1 MKNDLLKQYV
11 SLRDS
16 LAKEKAE
23 LEARLA
29 EINLALGAVSTPAAA
44 PAATAARKPGRP
56 AKAAAAASG
65 EAKAPASKGNRKPR
79 KRAQNSKSLRETVA
93 DVLAKQPLNRQE
105 ILDAVLKSGY
115 VFSAKDPL
123 NSLSTLLYTDK
134 KTFKN
139 KDGKFSV

>member
-16 LAKEKAE
+16 LTKEKAA
-23 LEARLA
+23 LEVRLA
-29 EINLALGAVSTPAAA
+29 EINRALGGDSGAAN
-44 PAATAARKPGRP
+44 T
-56 AKAAAAASG
+56 AAAAAPR
-65 EAKAPASKGNRKPR
+65 AKAGAAAKEETRATKAAGRPR
-79 KRAQNSKSLRETVA
+79 KRAQNNKSLRDTVV
-93 DVLAKQPLNRQE
+93 DSLANKPLNRQE
-105 ILDAVLKSGY
+105 ILEAVLKSGY

-139 KDGKFSV
+139 KDGKFSVS

>member
-44 PAATAARKPGRP
+44 PAATAARKALRIPIT
-56 AKAAAAASG
+56 
-65 EAKAPASKGNRKPR
+65 APAACDGCR
-79 KRAQNSKSLRETVA
+79 
-93 DVLAKQPLNRQE
+93 
-105 ILDAVLKSGY
+105 GY
-115 VFSAKDPL
+115 WA
-123 NSLSTLLYTDK
+123 
-134 KTFKN
+134 
-139 KDGKFSV
+139 

>member
-1 MKNDLLKQYV
+1 MKKNDLLKQYV

-16 LAKEKAE
+16 LTKEKAG

-29 EINLALGAVSTPAAA
+29 EINRALGSANSAAVASAAGVKLA
-44 PAATAARKPGRP
+44 SAGTGAAKAGRP
-56 AKAAAAASG
+56 PGKT
-65 EAKAPASKGNRKPR
+65 R
-79 KRAQNSKSLRETVA
+79 KRAQNSKSLRDTVVEA
-93 DVLAKQPLNRQE
+93 LAQKPLNRQE

-134 KTFKN
+134 KSFKN
-139 KDGKFSV
+139 KDGKFSAA

>member
-1 MKNDLLKQYV
+1 MKKNDLLKQYV

-16 LAKEKAE
+16 LTKEKAA

-29 EINLALGAVSTPAAA
+29 EINRALGSATSAAVASAAGA
-44 PAATAARKPGRP
+44 KLVDATKEASKAGRP
-56 AKAAAAASG
+56 AGKT
-65 EAKAPASKGNRKPR
+65 R
-79 KRAQNSKSLRETVA
+79 KRAQNTKSLRDTVVEVVA
-93 DVLAKQPLNRQE
+93 QKPLNRQE

-115 VFSAKDPL
+115 IFSAKDPL

-139 KDGKFSV
+139 KDGKFSAA

>member
-16 LAKEKAE
+16 LSKEKAA
-23 LEARLA
+23 LEQRLA
-29 EINLALGAVSTPAAA
+29 EINRALGAAPVATSVAAPAPAAA
-44 PAATAARKPGRP
+44 KADKP
-56 AKAAAAASG
+56 AKAVG
-65 EAKAPASKGNRKPR
+65 RPPKTR
-79 KRAQNSKSLRETVA
+79 KRAQNSKSLRDTVIE
-93 DVLAKQPLNRQE
+93 VVKAKPLNRQE

-139 KDGKFSV
+139 KDGKFSVG

>member
-16 LAKEKAE
+16 LTKEKAV

-29 EINLALGAVSTPAAA
+29 EINRALGTSAAA
-44 PAATAARKPGRP
+44 GASAVVAAARGGAVKAAAKVGRP
-56 AKAAAAASG
+56 AGKT
-65 EAKAPASKGNRKPR
+65 R
-79 KRAQNSKSLRETVA
+79 KRAQNEKSLRDTVA
-93 DVLAKQPLNRQE
+93 GVLAQKPLNRQE
-105 ILDAVLKSGY
+105 ILDAVLKTGY

-139 KDGKFSV
+139 KDGKFSVA

>member
-16 LAKEKAE
+16 LTKEKAV

-29 EINLALGAVSTPAAA
+29 EINRALGTSAAA
-44 PAATAARKPGRP
+44 GASAVVAAARGGA
-56 AKAAAAASG
+56 AKAAAKVG
-65 EAKAPASKGNRKPR
+65 RPAGKTR
-79 KRAQNSKSLRETVA
+79 KRAQNEKSLRDTVA
-93 DVLAKQPLNRQE
+93 GVLAQKPLNRQE
-105 ILDAVLKSGY
+105 ILDAVLKTGY

-139 KDGKFSV
+139 KDGKFSVA

>member
-16 LAKEKAE
+16 LTKEKAA

-29 EINLALGAVSTPAAA
+29 EINRALGSDSGAANSAVSAA
-44 PAATAARKPGRP
+44 PRAKAGA
-56 AKAAAAASG
+56 AKAAVREPKAAG
-65 EAKAPASKGNRKPR
+65 KTR
-79 KRAQNSKSLRETVA
+79 KRAQNNKSLRDTVV
-93 DVLAKQPLNRQE
+93 DSLANKPLNRQE
-105 ILDAVLKSGY
+105 ILEAVLKSGY

-139 KDGKFSV
+139 KDGKFSVS

>member
-1 MKNDLLKQYV
+1 MKKNDLLKQYV

-16 LAKEKAE
+16 LTKEKAS

-29 EINLALGAVSTPAAA
+29 EINKALGSANSAVVASVA
-44 PAATAARKPGRP
+44 G
-56 AKAAAAASG
+56 AKLD
-65 EAKAPASKGNRKPR
+65 ASKGASKAGRPPGKTR
-79 KRAQNSKSLRETVA
+79 KRAQNTKSLRDTV
-93 DVLAKQPLNRQE
+93 VEVVTQKPMNRQE

-115 VFSAKDPL
+115 IFSAKDPL

-139 KDGKFSV
+139 KDGKFSAA

>member
-1 MKNDLLKQYV
+1 MKKNDLLKQYV

-16 LAKEKAE
+16 LTKEKAG

-29 EINLALGAVSTPAAA
+29 EINRALGSADSADVAS
-44 PAATAARKPGRP
+44 AARSKAADSGAAKAGRP
-56 AKAAAAASG
+56 PGKT
-65 EAKAPASKGNRKPR
+65 R
-79 KRAQNSKSLRETVA
+79 KRAQNSKSLRDTVVEA
-93 DVLAKQPLNRQE
+93 LAQKPLNRQE

-134 KTFKN
+134 KSFKN
-139 KDGKFSV
+139 KDGKFSAA

>member
-16 LAKEKAE
+16 LTKEKAA
-23 LEARLA
+23 LEVRLA
-29 EINLALGAVSTPAAA
+29 EINRALGGDSGAANSAVAAA
-44 PAATAARKPGRP
+44 PRARAGAAKEETRAP
-56 AKAAAAASG
+56 KAAG
-65 EAKAPASKGNRKPR
+65 RPR
-79 KRAQNSKSLRETVA
+79 KRAQNNKSLRDTVV
-93 DVLAKQPLNRQE
+93 DSLANKPLNRQE
-105 ILDAVLKSGY
+105 ILEAVLKSGY

-139 KDGKFSV
+139 KDGKFSVS

>member
-16 LAKEKAE
+16 LTKEKTA

-29 EINLALGAVSTPAAA
+29 EINLALGTVSTAAVASKAASTDKAVA
-44 PAATAARKPGRP
+44 PKAPGRVGRP
-56 AKAAAAASG
+56 PGKSG
-65 EAKAPASKGNRKPR
+65 
-79 KRAQNSKSLRETVA
+79 KRAQNSKSLRDTVVEA
-93 DVLAKQPLNRQE
+93 LAQKPLNRQE

-139 KDGKFSV
+139 KDGKFSAA

>member
-16 LAKEKAE
+16 LTKEKAA
-23 LEARLA
+23 LEVRLA
-29 EINLALGAVSTPAAA
+29 EINRALGGDSAAANSGAAAA
-44 PAATAARKPGRP
+44 PRAKAGAAKEETRV
-56 AKAAAAASG
+56 AKAAG
-65 EAKAPASKGNRKPR
+65 RPR
-79 KRAQNSKSLRETVA
+79 KRAQNNKSLRDTVV
-93 DVLAKQPLNRQE
+93 DSLANKPLNRQE
-105 ILDAVLKSGY
+105 ILEAVLKSGY

-139 KDGKFSV
+139 KDGKFSAS